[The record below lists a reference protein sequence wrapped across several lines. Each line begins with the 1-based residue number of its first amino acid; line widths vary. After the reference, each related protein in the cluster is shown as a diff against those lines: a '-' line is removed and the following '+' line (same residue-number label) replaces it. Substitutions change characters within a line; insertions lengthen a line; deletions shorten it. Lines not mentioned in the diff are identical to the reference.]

1 MSERELSLISYPPRP
16 AGLYE
21 PIRYALA
28 EGGKR
33 IRPALVMMAC
43 NLFTEAVTVA
53 KPAALAVELFHNFT
67 LLHDDIMD
75 NADTRRGKPSVHKNG
90 VPIPQFFPE
99 MRC

>member
-53 KPAALAVELFHNFT
+53 KPAALAVE
-67 LLHDDIMD
+67 
-75 NADTRRGKPSVHKNG
+75 AAVRSNG
-90 VPIPQFFPE
+90 VSVVRICVS
-99 MRC
+99 R

>member
-43 NLFTEAVTVA
+43 NLFTETVTVA

-75 NADTRRGKPSVHKNG
+75 NADGIGGLRRTAVRYGFRN
-90 VPIPQFFPE
+90 PQ
-99 MRC
+99 RCDGG